1 MERPMISSPTAPTS
15 PSNEANV
22 PAARFDEGAYNGARP
37 IKVVLVEDH
46 HLVRE
51 GLRLV
56 LGASPGIEVV
66 GEASDAAEAFESL
79 ERARPDV
86 MIVDLTL
93 GDSDG
98 IPIIRALAARR
109 PGLRLVVL
117 SMHRDAETV
126 RQALLAGATAYVAK
140 GAHSMELIEAIRA
153 VMRGERY
160 LHSSVTAAI
169 VDDSLRWLRVGSPL
183 SAREREILGLIAAGH
198 SASAVGRILGIS
210 PHTVRRHVA
219 NLSAKLHVR
228 GIPALIRYAAQH
240 GLIREE
246 G

>member
-1 MERPMISSPTAPTS
+1 MLSPTDARRTS
-15 PSNEANV
+15 VQARKVAAAV
-22 PAARFDEGAYNGARP
+22 PERSTGSTRL
-37 IKVVLVEDH
+37 IKVALVEDH

-56 LGASPGIEVV
+56 LGAAPGIEVV
-66 GEASDAAEAFESL
+66 GEASNGEEAFEL
-79 ERARPDV
+79 LDRVRPDV
-86 MIVDLTL
+86 MTVDLSL
-93 GDSDG
+93 GDTDG
-98 IPIIRALAARR
+98 IPVMRALAARR

-140 GAHSMELIEAIRA
+140 GAHSVELIDAIRA

-169 VDDSLRWLRVGSPL
+169 VDDSLRWLRTGSPL

-198 SASAVGRILGIS
+198 SAVATGRILGIS

-228 GIPALIRYAAQH
+228 GISALIRYAAQH

-246 G
+246 S

>member
-1 MERPMISSPTAPTS
+1 MEPPMLPS
-15 PSNEANV
+15 PSDARGSTAQAKRVAPPV
-22 PAARFDEGAYNGARP
+22 PERSTGSARL

-56 LGASPGIEVV
+56 LGAAPGIEVV
-66 GEASDAAEAFESL
+66 GEASNGEEAFEL
-79 ERARPDV
+79 LARVRPDV
-86 MIVDLTL
+86 MIVDLSL

-98 IPIIRALAARR
+98 IPVMRALAARR

-140 GAHSMELIEAIRA
+140 GAHSVELIDAIRA

-160 LHSSVTAAI
+160 LHSSVTGAI
-169 VDDSLRWLRVGSPL
+169 VDDSLRWLRTGSPL
-183 SAREREILGLIAAGH
+183 SAREREILSLIASGH
-198 SASAVGRILGIS
+198 SAAAAGRVLGIS

-219 NLSAKLHVR
+219 NLSAKLHIH
-228 GIPALIRYAAQH
+228 GISALSRYAAQH
-240 GLIREE
+240 GLVREE